1 MGLHGFYSFFDVTAQ
16 HNVRAPAGH
25 IGGDGDHAGTTRL
38 GNDVGL
44 FGVLLG
50 IEHLVRQLGLLQQ
63 AGNDFRVFNGGGAH
77 QNGLPTFM
85 AFANI
90 GNCRHVFFGG
100 GFVDTVVLVVP
111 AARLVGRNDHGF

>member
-1 MGLHGFYSFFDVTAQ
+1 MGLNSFNGFFHIATQ
-16 HNVRAPAGH
+16 HNVGAPTGH
-25 IGGDGDHAGTTRL
+25 VGGNGDHAGAARL

-44 FGVLLG
+44 FSMLLG
-50 IEHLVRQLGLLQQ
+50 IQHLVRQLGLLQQ

-90 GNCRHVFFGG
+90 GNSRHVFFGG
-100 GFVDTVVLVVP
+100 GFIDAVVLVV
-111 AARLVGRNDHGF
+111 AAAGLVGRNDHGF